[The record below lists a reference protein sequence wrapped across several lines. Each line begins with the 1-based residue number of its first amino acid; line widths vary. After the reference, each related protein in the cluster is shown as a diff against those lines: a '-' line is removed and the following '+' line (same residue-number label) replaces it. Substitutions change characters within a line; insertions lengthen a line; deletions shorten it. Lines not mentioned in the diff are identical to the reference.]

1 MSLTGL
7 GVLLI
12 GVAFLLLAIF
22 LARVL
27 NRLAGVLN
35 GVNETME
42 ALPKQM
48 NQLLG
53 ETGNLIHTSTQTLA
67 DTNKKLESLT
77 PLFQIVGDIGD
88 TTRTY
93 SSSLVDVVDSAKSKV
108 ELADEAKRN
117 QKIGGIYG
125 IAALGYYTV
134 RKRNDIKKQKTVR
147 PRKLYVT
154 GEQRTFDIERMKQE
168 AKEAATIGKYTSDDK

>member
-35 GVNETME
+35 GVSDTME
-42 ALPKQM
+42 SLPKQM

-67 DTNKKLESLT
+67 DTNKKLEALT
-77 PLFQIVGDIGD
+77 PLFQIVGDLGD

-93 SSSLVDVVDSAKSKV
+93 SSSLVDVVDSAKTKV
-108 ELADEAKRN
+108 EQADETKRN
-117 QKIGGIYG
+117 QKIGGMYG
-125 IAALGYYTV
+125 LAALGYYTV
-134 RKRNDIKKQKTVR
+134 RKRSDVKKQKPVR
-147 PRKLYVT
+147 PRKLYVA
-154 GEQRTFDIERMKQE
+154 GEQRAFDIERMKEE
-168 AKEAATIGKYTSDDK
+168 AKEAATTGKYVSED